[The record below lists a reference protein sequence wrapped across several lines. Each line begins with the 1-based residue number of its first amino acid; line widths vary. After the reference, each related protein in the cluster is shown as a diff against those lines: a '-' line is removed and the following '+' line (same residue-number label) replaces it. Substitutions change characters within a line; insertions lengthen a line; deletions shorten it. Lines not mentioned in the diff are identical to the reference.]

1 MNASTQPKIL
11 FWNRLSVR
19 LSLLIV
25 GIVLTL
31 AVVSGL
37 LFFRAF
43 SLAQID
49 ATGTKLPNPF
59 DLTQLFQAE
68 QANKILRATIVNL
81 LSVFMLMLVMAT
93 FFSRNLLIKPIEA
106 LLKGTQD
113 LSEGHLGVT
122 LPIEAN
128 SELGIL
134 GMTFNQMSQNIALQ
148 NQELVATNEALRKSE
163 QLLEERVSQ
172 RTEQLEALLELS
184 STIAL
189 GTDLNPLLRQ
199 TFAKL
204 KTVVDYTEVSVFLLE
219 KQTIRLLYYQGPV
232 EQDIFIKHWSL
243 GDIGEARSVIDKKE
257 VLLVRDTTTETNNEN
272 SLDIST
278 DTVTDTIINSTT
290 NFSEDFMRFTI
301 GYHGEPLY
309 HMATWLG
316 VPIIVQNKLLGMM
329 TMEHVKVDAYDET
342 DCDIVTAFASQ
353 VALAI
358 ENDRLYRETKQN
370 AALEERRHLARE
382 LHDSVSQ
389 ALFGISLGIDAAIK
403 TSEKDP
409 SKLEEPL
416 NYVKNLAQ
424 GGLAEMR
431 SLIFELRPESLEQE
445 GLKVALAKQAEALK
459 MRHQLDIQ
467 YHAEDEPELSF
478 AAKQELYRI
487 AQEALHNVVKHAH
500 ASLVTMTLTEDDS
513 TACLKIADNGI
524 GFDDSQDFPGS
535 LGLTSMRERSEA
547 LGGYFYLNSKENDGT
562 SLTICVPKAITGSLV

>member
-1 MNASTQPKIL
+1 MDTSAQPKIL

-19 LSLLIV
+19 LSMLIV

-31 AVVSGL
+31 ALVSGM

-43 SLAQID
+43 ALAQTD
-49 ATGTKLPNPF
+49 PTGVSIGNPF
-59 DLTQLFQAE
+59 DFGGFFRPNEAS
-68 QANKILRATIVNL
+68 KILRATIVNL

-113 LSEGHLGVT
+113 LSDGHLGVT

-134 GMTFNQMSQNIALQ
+134 G
-148 NQELVATNEALRKSE
+148 VA
-163 QLLEERVSQ
+163 Q

-189 GTDLNPLLRQ
+189 GTDLNPLFQQ

-204 KTVVDYTEVSVFLLE
+204 KTVVDFTEVSVFLLN
-219 KQTIRLLYYQGPV
+219 KDSLKLLYYQGPL
-232 EQDIFIKHWSL
+232 EQSAFISDWQLSN
-243 GDIGEARSVIDKKE
+243 IGEARSVIDTKE
-257 VLLVRDTTTETNNEN
+257 ALLVQDTNPNTGAD
-272 SLDIST
+272 SDL
-278 DTVTDTIINSTT
+278 
-290 NFSEDFMRFTI
+290 SEEFIRFTI
-301 GYHGEPLY
+301 GYPGEPLY
-309 HMATWLG
+309 PMATWLG
-316 VPIIVQNKLLGMM
+316 VPIIVHNKLLGMM
-329 TMEHVKVDAYDET
+329 TMEHIKADAYDET
-342 DCDIVTAFASQ
+342 DCDIAVAFASQ

-403 TSEKDP
+403 TADKDP

-416 NYVKNLAQ
+416 SYVKNLAQ

-431 SLIFELRPESLEQE
+431 ALIFELRPESLEQE

-459 MRHQLDIQ
+459 MRHQLDIR
-467 YHAEDEPELSF
+467 YIAEDEPSLAFST
-478 AAKQELYRI
+478 KQELYRI
-487 AQEALHNVVKHAH
+487 AQEALHNVVKHAN
-500 ASLVTMTLTEDDS
+500 ATLVTMHLTEYES
-513 TACLKIADNGI
+513 NVCLTIDDNGV
-524 GFDDSQDFPGS
+524 GFDATQEFPGS

-547 LGGYFYLNSKENDGT
+547 LGGSLELRTEPDEGTILN
-562 SLTICVPKAITGSLV
+562 ICVPMKLPN

>member
-1 MNASTQPKIL
+1 MDVTAQTKIL

-19 LSLLIV
+19 LSMLIV

-31 AVVSGL
+31 ALVSGM

-43 SLAQID
+43 SLVQID
-49 ATGTKLPNPF
+49 PNGVNIPNPF
-59 DLTQLFQAE
+59 EFGGFFRPNEAS
-68 QANKILRATIVNL
+68 KILRATIVNL

-113 LSEGHLGVT
+113 ISDGHLGVT

-134 GMTFNQMSQNIALQ
+134 GITFNQMSQNLALQ
-148 NQELVATNEALRKSE
+148 NQELVTTNDALRKSE
-163 QLLEERVSQ
+163 QHLEERVAE

-189 GTDLNPLLRQ
+189 GTDLKPLLQQ
-199 TFAKL
+199 TFSKL
-204 KTVVDYTEVSVFLLE
+204 KSVVDYTEVSVFLLE
-219 KQTIRLLYYQGPV
+219 KQSLKLLYYQGPV
-232 EQDIFIKHWSL
+232 DESTFISNWSL
-243 GDIGEARSVIDKKE
+243 SDIGEARSVIDTKE
-257 VLLVRDTTTETNNEN
+257 VLLVQNIHPETGAA
-272 SLDIST
+272 T
-278 DTVTDTIINSTT
+278 D
-290 NFSEDFMRFTI
+290 FSEEFRRFTI
-301 GYHGEPLY
+301 GYPGEPLY
-309 HMATWLG
+309 DMATWLG
-316 VPIIVQNKLLGMM
+316 VPIIVHNKLLGMM
-329 TMEHVKVDAYDET
+329 TLEHTKANIYDET
-342 DCDIVTAFASQ
+342 DYDIAIAFASQ

-358 ENDRLYRETKQN
+358 ENDRLYNETKQN

-403 TSEKDP
+403 TADKDP

-416 NYVKNLAQ
+416 SYVKNLAQ

-431 SLIFELRPESLEQE
+431 ALIFELRPESLEQE

-459 MRHQLDIQ
+459 MRHQLDIR
-467 YHAEDEPELSF
+467 YIAEDEPDLAFST
-478 AAKQELYRI
+478 KQELYRI

-500 ASLVTMTLTEDDS
+500 ASLVTMHLTEYENNV
-513 TACLKIADNGI
+513 CLTIDDNGV
-524 GFDDSQDFPGS
+524 GFDSDQDFPGS
-535 LGLTSMRERSEA
+535 LGLTSMSERSEA
-547 LGGYFYLNSKENDGT
+547 LGGSLEIISRLEEGTQLN
-562 SLTICVPKAITGSLV
+562 ICVPKILPS